1 MNKSDRIALIA
12 VPLAILIGALIAIAG
27 SHRGAV
33 CAGVP
38 VFALTVAVAFAIQ
51 VVAFIPAFLL
61 QSEYFY
67 DLAGSITYIT
77 LILLA
82 VVLSPGIDARAAL
95 IAALVVIWA
104 IRLGLFL
111 FTRIRRAGKDDRY
124 DALKPSFIR
133 FLNDWIMQGLWVAFT
148 AAAAL
153 AAISSTLRKPMD
165 AITAIGFMLWLCGFL
180 FEVVADAQKRRFSKD
195 PANRGRFIRTGLW
208 SLSRHPNYFGEIMLW
223 VGIAVIAAPVLHG
236 WQWVTLLSPLFVYV
250 LLTRI
255 SGIPLLEKKA
265 QQKWGGQEA
274 YERYKTSTPV
284 LVPRILSNRAVHKD
298 NP

>member
-12 VPLAILIGALIAIAG
+12 VPMAIVIGVLIAIAG

-33 CAGVP
+33 YAGVP
-38 VFALTVAVAFAIQ
+38 VFALAVAVAFAIQ
-51 VVAFIPAFLL
+51 ALAFIPAFLS
-61 QSEYFY
+61 QSEKFY
-67 DLAGSITYIT
+67 DLCGSVTYISVI
-77 LILLA
+77 LIA

-104 IRLGLFL
+104 IRLGIFL
-111 FTRIRRAGKDDRY
+111 FMRIRRAGKDDRF

-133 FLNDWIMQGLWVAFT
+133 FLNVWIMQGLWVTFT

-153 AAISSTLRKPMD
+153 AAISSTLRKPID

-195 PANRGRFIRTGLW
+195 PANRGRFIHTGLW

-223 VGIAVIAAPVLHG
+223 VGIAVIAAPVLRG
-236 WQWVTLLSPLFVYV
+236 WQWLTLLSPLFVYV

-265 QQKWGGQEA
+265 EQKWGGQEA
-274 YERYKTSTPV
+274 YETYKKKTPV
-284 LVPRILSNRAVHKD
+284 LIPRLFGRDHCTNEV
-298 NP
+298 